1 MALVDLKSDLA
12 KNAGK
17 NFSKISGRLNDPS
30 LSDKQGRSSST
41 QPQFENKSKNAKQF
55 RLDIDKTQNIYFK
68 DGSFQSDIE
77 RNQIKGIE
85 AYYKRALSDKDRLG
99 MRRIGAQGNSLNQP
113 YIIREIGERWNS
125 SNAPQIGN
133 TVDFTA
139 KIFNAAA
146 GLGNSVGIAVTVA
159 IPQYSS
165 VVIISKE
172 NALYLEE
179 NRSIGVQRGI
189 IGDADVICSYEEIS

>member
-1 MALVDLKSDLA
+1 MAAPNIVSVSTITGITTQISGINSDP
-12 KNAGK
+12 KNANGV
-17 NFSKISGRLNDPS
+17 
-30 LSDKQGRSSST
+30 T
-41 QPQFENKSKNAKQF
+41 
-55 RLDIDKTQNIYFK
+55 
-68 DGSFQSDIE
+68 GSA
-77 RNQIKGIE
+77 NPCGITTVV
-85 AYYKRALSDKDRLG
+85 
-99 MRRIGAQGNSLNQP
+99 
-113 YIIREIGERWNS
+113 
-125 SNAPQIGN
+125 SNAASSGKVFKINLLSATGIGN